1 MKESPA
7 KKRKLNS
14 RIKDAKEDNHKI
26 IQEEKKKKTKKET
39 EKNDKKIDKKKRKT
53 RNSKKNSN
61 KKHKLKSAICN
72 LYFYVNL
79 ICYIAQHFRKEA
91 KKERRDVSIRIG

>member
-39 EKNDKKIDKKKRKT
+39 EKNDKKTDKKKRES

-61 KKHKLKSAICN
+61 KKHKLKSGN
-72 LYFYVNL
+72 F
-79 ICYIAQHFRKEA
+79 
-91 KKERRDVSIRIG
+91 